1 MTIATILLVAQSL
14 LGETGQ
20 SPYDPPKRPAYKK
33 HDHLQILVYEK
44 TRALSQAELRTD
56 RRSEMELDLDKWFR
70 FDGGGKGLPDLKGAG
85 LEGNPGIDLD
95 ARFRRENRGRT
106 TREFDLTFAISA
118 EVVDVRPNGV
128 LVVQA
133 IKRRKVNDDEELIR
147 LTGEVS
153 PDAIVANGVKSDK
166 VVNFSVTYE
175 GSGAASDLTKPGV
188 VGWLLG
194 KLWPF

>member
-1 MTIATILLVAQSL
+1 MIALLLVQSL

-56 RRSEMELDLDKWFR
+56 RWSRMDLDLDKWIR
-70 FDGGGKGLPDLKGAG
+70 FDGSGKGLPKLAGAE
-85 LEGNPGIDLD
+85 LENDPGIDLD
-95 ARFRRENRGRT
+95 ARFRRDNQGRT
-106 TREFDLTFAISA
+106 TRQFDLTFAISA

-128 LVVQA
+128 LVIQA

-147 LTGEVS
+147 LTGEVA
-153 PDAIVANGVKSDK
+153 PDAIVANCVKSDK

-175 GSGAASDLTKPGV
+175 GSGAASDVSSPGV
-188 VGWLLG
+188 VGWILD

>member
-1 MTIATILLVAQSL
+1 MIALLLLAQSL

-20 SPYDPPKRPAYKK
+20 SPSDPPKRPAYKK

-56 RRSEMELDLDKWFR
+56 RRSRMELDIDQWLR
-70 FDGGGKGLPDLKGAG
+70 FDTKGKGLPSMKGSP
-85 LEGNPGIDLD
+85 LEGDPGIDVD
-95 ARFRRENRGRT
+95 ARFRRDNSGRT
-106 TREFDLTFAISA
+106 SRDFDLTFAISA

-147 LTGEVS
+147 LTGEIAQ
-153 PDAIVANGVKSDK
+153 DAIVGNKVTSDK
-166 VVNFSVTYE
+166 VVNFTVTYE
-175 GSGAASDLTKPGV
+175 GSGAASDVTQPGV